1 MPTERREGAIR
12 VGATG
17 QRATGGARRFQR
29 KAAVFGGWHEPDES
43 RGSCPD
49 LGAARGETPRAD
61 SANPHVAFDV
71 AGAGDVAWSR
81 GISAKAGAPV
91 LDPTDVAG
99 AGDVAWSR
107 GISAKAGAPV
117 LDPTDG
123 EGAGNVAWP
132 KCVGHTGAPVLDP
145 TDVAGAGDVAW
156 SRGISAKAGAPVL
169 DPTERRTEASA
180 RAIERASSDPTAMK
194 RSNVRG
200 AKGPCHLQS
209 LRRKEGKDE
218 MIKASIDL
226 QDLRRRIYVKAKAEP
241 SWRFERR
248 RHLAHAQ
255 KRKGFG
261 WERRSRLTRGCLR
274 LSGETR
280 QAESRPSRVRLRVAR
295 RPPELCRW

>member
-117 LDPTDG
+117 LDPTDERG
-123 EGAGNVAWP
+123 RD
-132 KCVGHTGAPVLDP
+132 TGSP
-145 TDVAGAGDVAW
+145 
-156 SRGISAKAGAPVL
+156 
-169 DPTERRTEASA
+169 RRN
-180 RAIERASSDPTAMK
+180 P
-194 RSNVRG
+194 
-200 AKGPCHLQS
+200 
-209 LRRKEGKDE
+209 
-218 MIKASIDL
+218 
-226 QDLRRRIYVKAKAEP
+226 
-241 SWRFERR
+241 
-248 RHLAHAQ
+248 
-255 KRKGFG
+255 
-261 WERRSRLTRGCLR
+261 
-274 LSGETR
+274 
-280 QAESRPSRVRLRVAR
+280 RPSSTLLCASLGRAQ
-295 RPPELCRW
+295 PEAGGLPFSGDP